1 MRALSWSVPVLS
13 LTLVA
18 GCAKPPPEAPKEL
31 GDLSLFLFQHF
42 EDEDPAEFAAGL
54 LNLKG
59 FVEKTDLTLDAKDRA
74 VTLPLLDGEALG
86 SLAIPTGA
94 DVEKQVPVALAGL
107 STHPL
112 DGQKQLAVEPN
123 QVCIESGTTVWAERK
138 FLTDE
143 ACFADGSC
151 PDLSITQEVRK
162 ENFLAKVWY
171 DQLKDYRTIELEDE
185 EGNVSQALVGRSWI
199 EEVFP
204 GDGGESSWDQLF
216 QLDVTF
222 EKGGES
228 WRWFAMWSSI
238 TVTALG
244 DDIYANLVIDGI
256 EEAYVYGDEFLDDD
270 IQSCPNDRAAEKPPR
285 E

>member
-1 MRALSWSVPVLS
+1 MRALPWSVPVLS
-13 LTLVA
+13 LSLVA

-31 GDLSLFLFQHF
+31 GDLALFLFEHF
-42 EDEDPAEFAAGL
+42 EDEDPAELAAGL
-54 LNLKG
+54 QNLQP
-59 FVEKTDLTLDAKDRA
+59 FVADTDFALDAKDRA
-74 VTLPLLDGEALG
+74 VTLPRLEGAALG
-86 SLAIPTGA
+86 SLAIPDGA
-94 DVEKQVPVALAGL
+94 DVEKQVPVALAGM

-112 DGQKQLAVEPN
+112 DGQKELAVEVN
-123 QVCIESGTTVWAERK
+123 QICIESSSTVWAQRE

-151 PDLSITQEVRK
+151 PDLSIAQEVRK

-185 EGNVSQALVGRSWI
+185 DGNVTQALIARSWI
-199 EEVFP
+199 EEVSP

-216 QLDVTF
+216 QLDITF

-228 WRWFAMWSSI
+228 LRWFAMWSSI
-238 TVTALG
+238 TVAVLS
-244 DDIYANLVIDGI
+244 DDSYANLVIDGI
-256 EEAYVYGDEFLDDD
+256 EEAYGFGDEFLDGT
-270 IQSCPNDRAAEKPPR
+270 IESCRNDRDLEKPPR